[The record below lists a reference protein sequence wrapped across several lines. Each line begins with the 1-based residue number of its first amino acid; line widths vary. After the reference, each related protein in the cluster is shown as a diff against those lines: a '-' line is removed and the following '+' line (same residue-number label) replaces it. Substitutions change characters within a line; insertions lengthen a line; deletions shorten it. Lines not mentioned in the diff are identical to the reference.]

1 VSVQAEQARQAAQ
14 DERLRQLQSHRER
27 SQQRKA
33 AVAEQSAR
41 HAEQER
47 LHKERQR
54 LAALELAKRGEDS
67 VYVLCVLAALPTCL
81 ELHMHADMRIFGW
94 ALTGPTRS
102 RDCRTRSLPRCVV
115 ARVPLVF

>member
-1 VSVQAEQARQAAQ
+1 MLFQAEHARQAAQ

-47 LHKERQR
+47 QHRERQR

-67 VYVLCVLAALPTCL
+67 VYVRFRCYPPATLQ
-81 ELHMHADMRIFGW
+81 LHMLTCFVDR
-94 ALTGPTRS
+94 ALTGPKRS
-102 RDCRTRSLPRCVV
+102 RGCRMRLLPR
-115 ARVPLVF
+115 